1 MLVYIS
7 LRFIARDFRVDFL
20 KLAPSRDFETSSHV
34 VKKTIGYLGISIRAT
49 RLRSGQNLLAR
60 TTSILRN
67 ALTEL
72 EGTLSAN
79 RTKNNVGDQHGV
91 SVGTSSIRER
101 FSDDLR

>member
-1 MLVYIS
+1 M
-7 LRFIARDFRVDFL
+7 
-20 KLAPSRDFETSSHV
+20 SH
-34 VKKTIGYLGISIRAT
+34 
-49 RLRSGQNLLAR
+49 QDLLAR

-79 RTKNNVGDQHGV
+79 RTKNNVGDQHGF

-101 FSDDLR
+101 ASDDFR

>member
-1 MLVYIS
+1 MRSSSIVTS
-7 LRFIARDFRVDFL
+7 LETLYCVDKWRLFKRVSFL
-20 KLAPSRDFETSSHV
+20 
-34 VKKTIGYLGISIRAT
+34 YSIDM
-49 RLRSGQNLLAR
+49 SDQDLLAR

-79 RTKNNVGDQHGV
+79 STNNNLGDPHGV

-101 FSDDLR
+101 ASDNFRLVHIIAHLSSVS